1 MKSLNLKSLAY
12 VSLISASAMAQSP
25 DDVIKFSENTFGTTA
40 RSLSMGGAFGA
51 LGGDFSVLSQNPGG
65 LGVYHKSEFTFTP
78 AFNLRDINTDYLGS
92 SSSDSRFFF
101 NMANLGFVASNL
113 KENKKGWKGFNW
125 AFGYNRENSYKAS
138 TSYESVNAKNSLL
151 DSYVEQTN
159 GVPVSNLE
167 DINYAFGPGMAYKL
181 YLLNPSIGNDN
192 T

>member
-1 MKSLNLKSLAY
+1 
-12 VSLISASAMAQSP
+12 
-25 DDVIKFSENTFGTTA
+25 
-40 RSLSMGGAFGA
+40 
-51 LGGDFSVLSQNPGG
+51 
-65 LGVYHKSEFTFTP
+65 
-78 AFNLRDINTDYLGS
+78 
-92 SSSDSRFFF
+92 
-101 NMANLGFVASNL
+101 SNL

-192 T
+192 TYTGAISHGGELQRERIKENGSTGNWFLGLATNYNNKLFIGGTFELKVMRYEYSSVY